1 MVSLLRVH
9 AVRGHR
15 LSLCPQSVRGGSE
28 NTMWP
33 PRPWAETT
41 LWVQTVYRS
50 ITKSLPWLVQA
61 TLPGTQIIITRG
73 QNQVSKGKR
82 RNLDTKASKKNCPV
96 SGSVTETSCTLSG
109 YTGLVM
115 ENSLGWGRWQNVRM
129 MTLQQDNRKPSTDPP
144 NPLTHAGKVRRD
156 RWVNVKNF
164 LQHTRV

>member
-15 LSLCPQSVRGGSE
+15 LSLCPRSVRRGSE
-28 NTMWP
+28 STMWP

-82 RNLDTKASKKNCPV
+82 RNLDTKASKKNCPKAI
-96 SGSVTETSCTLSG
+96 SSKWKCYRNILHIEWLYRAGDGELTGMRKMTECAHDDVTAGQPETIHRAS
-109 YTGLVM
+109 
-115 ENSLGWGRWQNVRM
+115 
-129 MTLQQDNRKPSTDPP
+129 KSTH
-144 NPLTHAGKVRRD
+144 TCREGKKR
-156 RWVNVKNF
+156 
-164 LQHTRV
+164 QMSEC